1 MEEYLIISFFV
12 AISFFIFKL
21 ILNKINKDKSD
32 KNDKSAKNSEVMK
45 DSIYIFVITFLVIFG
60 YSNFFKKGSGKTPV
74 FTNEPGF

>member
-12 AISFFIFKL
+12 AISFFVFKL
-21 ILNKINKDKSD
+21 ILNKIKKENE
-32 KNDKSAKNSEVMK
+32 KNNESMR
-45 DSIYIFVITFLVIFG
+45 DSLYVFILTFLVIYC

>member
-21 ILNKINKDKSD
+21 VLNKI
-32 KNDKSAKNSEVMK
+32 KNENREKNSDVMK
-45 DSIYIFVITFLVIFG
+45 DSLYVLIITFVVIYG
-60 YSNFFKKGSGKTPV
+60 YSNFFKKTSGKTPV

>member
-12 AISFFIFKL
+12 SISFFVFK
-21 ILNKINKDKSD
+21 IVLNKLKE
-32 KNDKSAKNSEVMK
+32 KNEKNNNTEVMR
-45 DSIYIFVITFLVIFG
+45 DSLYIFIITFLVIYV